1 VLHSRPVGT
10 KHDGSAQIAVLDFRA
25 SAAGVGV
32 NEETDTHRERSR
44 NRDFPR
50 MQQGHDVPAVVLGGT
65 RRKGGIEVVGHREEP
80 TDDVVRLQ
88 SVRFDQCAQQLIGS
102 RQDLGGIVA
111 CNSGG
116 AANSVQ
122 SH

>member
-1 VLHSRPVGT
+1 
-10 KHDGSAQIAVLDFRA
+10 
-25 SAAGVGV
+25 
-32 NEETDTHRERSR
+32 
-44 NRDFPR
+44 

-65 RRKGGIEVVGHREEP
+65 RRKGGIEVVGHGEQP

-88 SVRFDQCAQQLIGS
+88 TVRFDQCAQQLIGG

-111 CNSGG
+111 CNRGG

-122 SH
+122 SY